1 MLKQLNLLMVF
12 LLISCGTTTVDKQE
26 LSLLNGYWEIKEVT
40 FSDGTKKEYRMSS
53 TVDYI
58 KLDSLKGFRKKV
70 SPKFN
75 GTFET
80 SDDAEILSI
89 QFKNDSVFMK
99 YNTPLH
105 TWKETLVFLS
115 QTNFSVKNDQ
125 GIIYSYQRFE
135 PLNINP

>member
-1 MLKQLNLLMVF
+1 MLKYLNLLMVF
-12 LLISCGTTTVDKQE
+12 LFISCGTTTVNKEQI
-26 LSLLNGYWEIKEVT
+26 SLLNGYWEIKQVT
-40 FSDGTKKEYRMSS
+40 FSDGTKKEYRMNS
-53 TVDYI
+53 TIDYI
-58 KLDSLKGFRKKV
+58 KLDSLTGFRKKV

-80 SDDAEILSI
+80 SDDAEILAI
-89 QFKNDSVFMK
+89 QIENDSIFME

-125 GIIYSYQRFE
+125 GITYSYQRFE
-135 PLNINP
+135 PINITP